1 MALADFIRNFAA
13 LWGGDSDDGMLRHAE
28 QKKKKRLDMSIFS
41 KIAAGEI
48 PSYKCAEDERFYA
61 FLDIN
66 PVAYGHTLVIPREET
81 DYIFD
86 LDDKTLAD
94 LHVFGKKVAV
104 ALKQVVPCTKVGVAV
119 LGLEVPHAH
128 IHLVPMQT
136 EGDMDFRKAKLQF
149 SAEEMQALADKVYA
163 AFKAL

>member
-1 MALADFIRNFAA
+1 
-13 LWGGDSDDGMLRHAE
+13 
-28 QKKKKRLDMSIFS
+28 MSIFS

-48 PSYKCAEDERFYA
+48 PSFKCAEDERFYA

-66 PVAYGHTLVIPREET
+66 PLAYGHTLVIPREET

-86 LDDKTLAD
+86 LDDQTLAD
-94 LHVFGKKVAV
+94 LHVFAKKVAV
-104 ALKQVVPCTKVGVAV
+104 ALKQVVPCVKVGVAV

-136 EGDMDFRKAKLQF
+136 EGDMDFRKAKKQF
-149 SAEEMQALADKVYA
+149 SPEEMQALADKVYA